1 MLLIIVLLLIA
12 LCLYRVKVNFRGFHD
27 DYLSKPK
34 TDAVKGIFIMLV
46 VFTHAMGYFN
56 DLGYEFEGWGD
67 NWFAAL
73 CDILGQLVVVMF
85 LFYLGYGVGESY
97 RAKGD
102 SYLKSYP
109 RRRILT
115 TLLNFD
121 VAVMAYV
128 ILALVLGKEVTV
140 SQSLL
145 SLTGWES
152 MGNSN
157 WYIFV
162 IVCCYAL
169 AWMVLRLRLAS
180 RFYRVALLFAL
191 CAVLLAVLSRF
202 KDSYW
207 YDTVLSFPVGFMFS
221 AYKVELERQL
231 KRWYWKVLGLLVLL
245 LVLQFYGRISGW
257 YVDRL
262 SLTYN
267 ALSITFALL
276 IVVLTMKVGVGNRPL
291 EWLGRNLFPIYIY
304 MRLPMIVMVERHPDF
319 VLAQPGLF
327 IVISLAVTLLIAWL
341 YRYWQIR
348 LR

>member
-1 MLLIIVLLLIA
+1 MLLIIVLLLFA
-12 LCLYRVKVNFRGFHD
+12 LCLYRMEVNFRGFHG
-27 DYLSKPK
+27 DYLSKAK

-46 VFTHAMGYFN
+46 VLTHAMGYFN

-67 NWFAAL
+67 NWYAAL
-73 CDILGQLVVVMF
+73 CDIMGQLVVVMF
-85 LFYLGYGVGESY
+85 LFYSGYGVGESY
-97 RAKGD
+97 RAKGE
-102 SYLKSYP
+102 SYLKTYP

-128 ILALVLGKEVTV
+128 ILALALGKEVTV
-140 SQSLL
+140 LQSLL

-162 IVCCYAL
+162 ILCCYAL
-169 AWMVLRLRLAS
+169 AWVVLRSRLPS
-180 RFYRVALLFAL
+180 RVYRVVLLFAL
-191 CAVLLAVLSRF
+191 CLALLAVLSRF

-207 YDTVLSFPVGFMFS
+207 YDTVLSFPLGFMFS

-231 KRWYWKVLGLLVLL
+231 KRWYWVVLCLLLLLL
-245 LVLQFYGRISGW
+245 LVQFYGYFIGW
-257 YVDRL
+257 YADRL
-262 SLTYN
+262 CLTYN

-304 MRLPMIVMVERHPDF
+304 MRLPMIVMVDRHPDF
-319 VLAQPGLF
+319 VMAQPWAF
-327 IVISLAVTLLIAWL
+327 IVISLAVTLLIAML
-341 YRYWQIR
+341 YRYWRIK
-348 LR
+348 L